1 MTTPAEDFAP
11 LVSDAQGDAKAAVTA
26 IAAAADAILNPGT
39 ASTELTALDNDALAG
54 VEAFAE
60 NLVPASVRGLVVAI
74 VSTANAAAHSA
85 ISSTLLPAELAAVAL
100 AKANCDAALA
110 HL

>member
-1 MTTPAEDFAP
+1 MTTPAQDFAP
-11 LVSDAQGDAKAAVTA
+11 LVSDAQGDAKTAVAA